1 MIPGEAH
8 RDRILSLSDE
18 KAYFEATQAIGLST
32 LEMYQRALD
41 GIRVT
46 QRGQVPIEPRDPF
59 LLRDVATVLLDCG
72 IRPEECFRLR
82 WEHVQ
87 NDMIEIT
94 YGKTDN
100 ARRRI
105 PLSQRAASILE
116 MRRSR
121 ETGPW
126 IFPAPTRSGHI
137 EPSSLQGQHA
147 KACTLGKV
155 VHFPL
160 YTFRHTCL
168 TRWAPFMDPW
178 TLAYLAGHRDM
189 SITKRYVHP
198 QEYNT

>member
-1 MIPGEAH
+1 VGKGRKALPRVRMIPGEAH

-100 ARRRI
+100 ARLVYRSLSVQHPSWKCVAAERPVPGSFPRRREAGI
-105 PLSQRAASILE
+105 SSLPAFRAS
-116 MRRSR
+116 MRRRAPWGKWPTSR
-121 ETGPW
+121 C
-126 IFPAPTRSGHI
+126 IRSAI
-137 EPSSLQGQHA
+137 L
-147 KACTLGKV
+147 V
-155 VHFPL
+155 
-160 YTFRHTCL
+160 
-168 TRWAPFMDPW
+168 
-178 TLAYLAGHRDM
+178 
-189 SITKRYVHP
+189 
-198 QEYNT
+198 

>member
-1 MIPGEAH
+1 VGKGRKALPRVRMIPGEAH

-41 GIRVT
+41 GR
-46 QRGQVPIEPRDPF
+46 QDGQCAP
-59 LLRDVATVLLDCG
+59 
-72 IRPEECFRLR
+72 
-82 WEHVQ
+82 
-87 NDMIEIT
+87 
-94 YGKTDN
+94 
-100 ARRRI
+100 RI

-126 IFPAPTRSGHI
+126 IFSAPTRSGHI

-178 TLAYLAGHRDM
+178 TSLLGWPSGHVNHEAIRASPGIQHASGD
-189 SITKRYVHP
+189 
-198 QEYNT
+198 